1 MPDTDSF
8 MQFLASW
15 ALVHET
21 ADEGWKAAVQ
31 RGELQV
37 PGQMGEG
44 ADAFVDGLSALI
56 AERKERLKESLAS
69 GDVEPPGSMADVSGH
84 LDELRFEVGEL
95 RGRIESLQASLDALV
110 RNTQAPE

>member
-1 MPDTDSF
+1 VADTESF

-21 ADEGWKAAVQ
+21 ADEGWKAAVE
-31 RGELQV
+31 RGANQA

-44 ADAFVDGLSALI
+44 PDAFVDGLSALI
-56 AERKERLKESLAS
+56 AERKERLKASLAA
-69 GDVEPPGSMADVSGH
+69 GEVEPAGSMADVSTH
-84 LDELRFEVGEL
+84 LDGLRFEVGEL

-110 RNTQAPE
+110 KRSTAAD